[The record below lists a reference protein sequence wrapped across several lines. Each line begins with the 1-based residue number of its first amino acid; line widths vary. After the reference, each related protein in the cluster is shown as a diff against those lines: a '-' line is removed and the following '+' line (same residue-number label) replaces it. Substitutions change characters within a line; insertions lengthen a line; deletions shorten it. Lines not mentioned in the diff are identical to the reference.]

1 MGAAWVVGDSAEVTA
16 GSRDTLC
23 CLYGSIKR
31 VGCRMPPL
39 LVTAPSDLKT
49 NVSHSSGREP
59 QTGQWVQTAW
69 GNEGDGN
76 LSASLL
82 SITDRCN
89 ICAQARRG
97 GGQIISD
104 IQLSYLAVPL
114 CPCYSTGELMVKAI
128 QTTAQPASSVSA
140 PI

>member
-1 MGAAWVVGDSAEVTA
+1 MHHTVVE
-16 GSRDTLC
+16 GSPRQV
-23 CLYGSIKR
+23 S
-31 VGCRMPPL
+31 GCR
-39 LVTAPSDLKT
+39 
-49 NVSHSSGREP
+49 
-59 QTGQWVQTAW
+59 

-82 SITDRCN
+82 SVTDRCN
-89 ICAQARRG
+89 ICAQARC

-104 IQLSYLAVPL
+104 LQLSYLAVPL